1 MHRDAPFSN
10 NTKQVQIARETFRVP
25 FLLLHCMCE
34 HKCVSQLPCIDE
46 ESFPLLGGR
55 ESKAEAQQFCK
66 RTITHGMPVSFIR
79 EWGGNQA
86 RTQSD
91 PTGSP
96 RVRAARGFLLHRF
109 RISCSSGLVL
119 CAREVPSCH
128 AHLPSTNINEG
139 RVTCFSIHATP
150 KRSRHLPRSASP
162 GRKMFTFAELIEQP
176 VFGAKCVCVWCVCVH
191 ACVGVTHTHTHTHL
205 RTRSCPDSGTEKRT
219 ARLTCCSTAARR
231 SSSLRRS
238 SSSSCRIRRS
248 Y

>member
-1 MHRDAPFSN
+1 
-10 NTKQVQIARETFRVP
+10 
-25 FLLLHCMCE
+25 
-34 HKCVSQLPCIDE
+34 
-46 ESFPLLGGR
+46 
-55 ESKAEAQQFCK
+55 
-66 RTITHGMPVSFIR
+66 MPVSFIR

-191 ACVGVTHTHTHTHL
+191 ACVGVTHTHT
-205 RTRSCPDSGTEKRT
+205 RTRTSGRGRVQIPAQRNEQRDSRV
-219 ARLTCCSTAARR
+219 AARR
-231 SSSLRRS
+231 PGARPRYVAVRPRAAGSAARTETPASVKRKRS
-238 SSSSCRIRRS
+238 QMQKSTDTRMSAVYTLFMTASFDKDTA
-248 Y
+248 